1 MLTPQGIP
9 VLGCEDV
16 AGPHLMPAFVKTAS
30 FQDTKDNPGYGLDKW
45 KIKGEFNLSTG
56 VHIDPDSEAVKVILN
71 QAGPAPLYEADLTA
85 GSFVQKGS
93 TTKPNWRF
101 KDKEGDVPG
110 AVGLRKVQAKL
121 QLNKVLFSID
131 GRKVVIPI
139 DLFALRGAADPRAAD
154 LRIGDDCT
162 TSVLRCALTAN
173 GSPQVTSAP

>member
-1 MLTPQGIP
+1 M
-9 VLGCEDV
+9 
-16 AGPHLMPAFVKTAS
+16 
-30 FQDTKDNPGYGLDKW
+30 
-45 KIKGEFNLSTG
+45 
-56 VHIDPDSEAVKVILN
+56 
-71 QAGPAPLYEADLTA
+71 
-85 GSFVQKGS
+85 QKGS

-139 DLFALRGAADPRAAD
+139 DLFALGAPPTRVRQTF
-154 LRIGDDCT
+154 RIGDDCT

-173 GSPQVTSAP
+173 GSLKCTSAP